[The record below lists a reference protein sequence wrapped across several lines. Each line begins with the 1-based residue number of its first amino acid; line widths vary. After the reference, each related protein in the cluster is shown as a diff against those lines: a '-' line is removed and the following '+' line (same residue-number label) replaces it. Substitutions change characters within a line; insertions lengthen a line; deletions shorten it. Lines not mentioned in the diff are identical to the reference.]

1 MRIDFILPI
10 IINQLKYRLSSNQE
24 HRKMKAIGY
33 LKSLTIEQTDSLVDI
48 EIATPEATG
57 RDLLVKVA
65 AISVNPVD
73 TKVRMRA
80 EPAEGD
86 QHKILGWDA
95 VGEVVAVGDQTE
107 LFKAGDQVW
116 YAGDITRSGS
126 NAEFQLVDERIVGSK
141 PKSLSNEEAAAM
153 PLTAITAYELLFAR
167 LDFIPNQANDG
178 SELIHEAGKPK
189 PSILIMGAAG
199 GVGSILT
206 QLAKQ
211 LTNATVIGTASRP
224 ESQQW
229 VRDLGA
235 DHVINHHKPLVEQ
248 LNVLGIESVTH
259 VISLTHTEQHY
270 DQLVAA
276 LAPQGK
282 LALIDDPVNGLDV
295 TTLKVKSLSL
305 HWELMFSRSMFNTW
319 DMKKQHDLLNHVS
332 QLIDDGVI
340 KTTLGEN
347 LGTINA
353 ENLKRAHA
361 HIETNQ
367 AVGKVV
373 LEGF

>member
-1 MRIDFILPI
+1 
-10 IINQLKYRLSSNQE
+10 
-24 HRKMKAIGY
+24 MKAVGY
-33 LKSLTIEQTDSLVDI
+33 LKSLPIDQPDSLIDI
-48 EIATPEATG
+48 EIPKPEATG
-57 RDLLVKVA
+57 RDILVKVA

-73 TKVRMRA
+73 TKIRMRA
-80 EPAEGD
+80 EPEGD
-86 QHKILGWDA
+86 EHKIMGWDA

-107 LFKAGDQVW
+107 LFKVGDQVW

-126 NAEFQLVDERIVGSK
+126 NAEYQLVDERIVGSK

-167 LDFIPNQANDG
+167 LDFTPSQKSQNEGD
-178 SELIHEAGKPK
+178 SEAGSPK

-235 DHVINHHKPLVEQ
+235 DHVINHHQPLIAQ
-248 LNVLGIESVTH
+248 LNDLGIDNVTH
-259 VISLTHTEQHY
+259 VISLTHTAQHY
-270 DQLVAA
+270 AQLVEA

-282 LALIDDPVNGLDV
+282 LALIDDPENGLDV
-295 TTLKVKSLSL
+295 TALKVKSLSL
-305 HWELMFSRSMFNTW
+305 HWELMFTRSMFNTW
-319 DMKKQHDLLNHVS
+319 DMQKQHDLLNHVS
-332 QLIDDGVI
+332 QLIDKGVI

-347 LGTINA
+347 YGTINA

-361 HIETNQ
+361 HIETNK

>member
-1 MRIDFILPI
+1 
-10 IINQLKYRLSSNQE
+10 
-24 HRKMKAIGY
+24 MKAIGY
-33 LKSLTIEQTDSLVDI
+33 LKSLPIEQAESLVDI

-80 EPAEGD
+80 EPADEN
-86 QHKILGWDA
+86 HKILGWDA

-107 LFKAGDQVW
+107 LFKVGDQVW

-126 NAEFQLVDERIVGSK
+126 NAEYQLVDERIVGSK

-167 LDFIPNQANDG
+167 LDFTPNQTND
-178 SELIHEAGKPK
+178 EAGKPK
-189 PSILIMGAAG
+189 SSILIMGAAG

-235 DHVINHHKPLVEQ
+235 DHVINHHKPLVKQ
-248 LNVLGIESVTH
+248 LNELGIESVTH
-259 VISLTHTEQHY
+259 VISLTHTQQHY

-282 LALIDDPVNGLDV
+282 LALIDDPENGLDV
-295 TTLKVKSLSL
+295 TALKVKSLSL

-319 DMKKQHDLLNHVS
+319 DMQKQHDLLNHVS

-347 LGTINA
+347 YGTINA

>member
-1 MRIDFILPI
+1 
-10 IINQLKYRLSSNQE
+10 
-24 HRKMKAIGY
+24 MKAIGY
-33 LKSLTIEQTDSLVDI
+33 LKSLPIQEADSLVDI
-48 EIATPEATG
+48 EIPMPEASG

-80 EPAEGD
+80 EGVD
-86 QHKILGWDA
+86 GKHKILGWDA
-95 VGEVVAVGDQTE
+95 VGEVVAVGDQTK
-107 LFKAGDQVW
+107 LFNLGDQVW

-126 NAEFQLVDERIVGSK
+126 NAEYQLVDERIVGSK
-141 PKSLSNEEAAAM
+141 PSSLSNEEAAAV

-167 LDFIPNQANDG
+167 LDFVPNQTHD
-178 SELIHEAGKPK
+178 EIGKPN
-189 PSILIMGAAG
+189 PCILIMGAAG

-206 QLAKQ
+206 QLSKQ

-229 VRDLGA
+229 VKELGA

-248 LNVLGIESVTH
+248 LNELGVDSVTH

-295 TTLKVKSLSL
+295 TALKIKSISL
-305 HWELMFSRSMFNTW
+305 HWELMFTRSMFNTW
-319 DMKKQHDLLNHVS
+319 DMQKQHELLNHVS

-347 LGTINA
+347 YGTINA

-361 HIETNQ
+361 HLETNQ
-367 AVGKVV
+367 AVGKLV

>member
-1 MRIDFILPI
+1 
-10 IINQLKYRLSSNQE
+10 
-24 HRKMKAIGY
+24 MKAIGY
-33 LKSLTIEQTDSLVDI
+33 LKSLPIDQANSLVDI
-48 EIATPEATG
+48 EIARPTAVG

-80 EPAEGD
+80 EGADG

-95 VGEVVAVGDQTE
+95 VGEVLAVGDQAE
-107 LFKAGDQVW
+107 LFKVGDQVW

-126 NAEFQLVDERIVGSK
+126 NAEYQLVDERIVGSK
-141 PKSLSNEEAAAM
+141 PKSLSNEAAAAM
-153 PLTAITAYELLFAR
+153 PLTTITAYELLFAR
-167 LDFIPNQANDG
+167 LDFTPHQKDG
-178 SELIHEAGKPK
+178 GGEAGAPK
-189 PSILIMGAAG
+189 PSILIIGAAG

-211 LTNATVIGTASRP
+211 LTNATVIGTASRAK
-224 ESQQW
+224 SQQW

-235 DHVINHHKPLVEQ
+235 DHVINHHQPLVPQ
-248 LNVLGIESVTH
+248 LKQLGIESVTH

-270 DQLVAA
+270 AQLVEA

-282 LALIDDPVNGLDV
+282 LALIDDPENGLDV
-295 TTLKVKSLSL
+295 SALKVKSLSL

-319 DMKKQHDLLNHVS
+319 DMQKQHELLNHVS

-340 KTTLGEN
+340 RTTLGEN
-347 LGTINA
+347 YGTINA
-353 ENLKRAHA
+353 TNLKRAHV

-367 AVGKVV
+367 AVGKLV